1 MRNYIQMKIMRKQIA
16 IQSDIISFL
25 SHYLLYNKLM
35 GYKEFLKHSIHDPQH
50 MRHVGT
56 GVSTA
61 VFANTYTFQGHR
73 NTIIDGYLPRYGVSQ
88 ERHSINI

>member
-56 GVSTA
+56 GISTD

-73 NTIIDGYLPRYGVSQ
+73 KTIQGVYAKTVSLTQ
-88 ERHSINI
+88 SS